1 MSQPSRVALA
11 LGSGGA
17 RGYAHIGALQVL
29 RERGH
34 EVAAIAG
41 TSMGAL
47 VGGLTAAGKLE
58 EYTEW
63 ALSLTSR
70 AVFMMLDPTLSA
82 PGAIRAKPVLRVV
95 NELLEGARIEDL
107 PIPFTAI
114 ACDIDA
120 RREVWFQHG
129 PVAVAVRAS
138 IAIPSVITP
147 VIVNGRIL
155 VDGGILNP
163 VPVEPITGAG
173 ADFTVAISLS
183 GDRAGRQSPVESSAP
198 RTNPDTVMQRL
209 RAWLPTKAESPGDAV
224 EEVAAVAESAVS
236 LGLPEEIHDLPPG
249 LKVSDVISK
258 SMDATSALVARYR
271 LAGHPPDVLVRVPV
285 DACGTMDFHRAA
297 EMIEL
302 GRELTEKALDEA
314 GR

>member
-1 MSQPSRVALA
+1 MTQPSRVALA

-29 RERGH
+29 SERGH
-34 EVAAIAG
+34 EVVAIAG

-47 VGGLTAAGKLE
+47 VGGLTAAGKLT

-70 AVFMMLDPTLSA
+70 TVLMMLDPTLSA

-138 IAIPSVITP
+138 IVIPSVITP

-173 ADFTVAISLS
+173 ADFTVAISLA
-183 GDRAGRQSPVESSAP
+183 GDRAGRQSPVESNAP
-198 RTNPDTVMQRL
+198 RTSPDTVMQRL
-209 RAWLPTKAESPGDAV
+209 RSWLPAKGEASGD
-224 EEVAAVAESAVS
+224 VADVAESAVS
-236 LGLPEEIHDLPPG
+236 LGLPEEIHDLPAG
-249 LKVSDVISK
+249 LRVSDVISK

-302 GRELTEKALDEA
+302 GRQLTEQALDEA